1 MSAAQ
6 MLSSNKNKRSPATLS
21 GSPRKEGGLGTAKQL
36 GGKCWL
42 LPFLKNPAG
51 YRAYLAG
58 KKLLLSILQA
68 FTFGCCINLSF
79 WCMSCADKSSSFHPG
94 VKFLRAYSAC
104 CDGTNPNTM
113 QCPSHL
119 LKDEISLVECWKN
132 FEQICRPRAVLQVSA
147 ACRSKAT
154 WEFEGKFV
162 LVHRALCHQGVFE
175 MSMRNVVFLCDRYAT
190 RRDFAG
196 YNERPFEQEIS
207 GTPYK
212 LVLSKYTYF
221 QWSVCLPT

>member
-1 MSAAQ
+1 MPAA
-6 MLSSNKNKRSPATLS
+6 MAPT
-21 GSPRKEGGLGTAKQL
+21 PT
-36 GGKCWL
+36 
-42 LPFLKNPAG
+42 
-51 YRAYLAG
+51 
-58 KKLLLSILQA
+58 
-68 FTFGCCINLSF
+68 
-79 WCMSCADKSSSFHPG
+79 
-94 VKFLRAYSAC
+94 
-104 CDGTNPNTM
+104 
-113 QCPSHL
+113 QCSVRRTYI
-119 LKDEISLVECWKN
+119 LKDEISLVESWKI
-132 FEQICRPRAVLQVSA
+132 FEQICSPHAGLQVSA

-212 LVLSKYTYF
+212 SCQTKHTFSRVFVSQHKQNTKIPSCFL
-221 QWSVCLPT
+221 